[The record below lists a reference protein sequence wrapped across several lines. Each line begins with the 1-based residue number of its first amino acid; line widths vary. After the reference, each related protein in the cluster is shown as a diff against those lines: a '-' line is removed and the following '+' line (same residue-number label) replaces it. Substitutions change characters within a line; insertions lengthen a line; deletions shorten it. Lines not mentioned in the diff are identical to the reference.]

1 MRRQQAD
8 AIGDI
13 YQAILDHTWL
23 GPAMQK
29 IEVFRA
35 WEETVGV
42 RAAQATSNKFFRDGI
57 LHLTISSSVLR
68 SQLYFRLDDIRRQIN
83 SKVTSSQDAPVRKII
98 LK

>member
-8 AIGDI
+8 ALGDI

-23 GPAMQK
+23 GPAMQR

-35 WEETVGV
+35 WDELVGV
-42 RAAQATSNKFFRDGI
+42 RAAQATANKFFRDGI

-68 SQLYFRLDDIRRQIN
+68 SRLYFRLEDIRHHIN
-83 SKVTSSQDAPVRKII
+83 LEVSGSPDAPVRKII

>member
-8 AIGDI
+8 TIGDI
-13 YQAILDHTWL
+13 YKAILDHTWL

-35 WEETVGV
+35 WEEVVGA
-42 RAAQATSNKFFRDGI
+42 RAARATANKFFRDGV
-57 LHLTISSSVLR
+57 LYLTLSSSVLR
-68 SQLYFRLDDIRRQIN
+68 SQLYFRLEDIRHQIN
-83 SKVTSSQDAPVRKII
+83 SKVTGSEELPVRKMV